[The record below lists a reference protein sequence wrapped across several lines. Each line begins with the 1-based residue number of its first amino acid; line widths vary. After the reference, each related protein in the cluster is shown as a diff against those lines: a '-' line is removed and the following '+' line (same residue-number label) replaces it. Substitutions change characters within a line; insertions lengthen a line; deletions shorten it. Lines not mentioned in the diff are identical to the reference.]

1 MADRKQRLAALSAK
15 AGRAEQPVDNSNNSG
30 NDQEEVSSAS
40 SKPTISF
47 RNYVPKDASL
57 DPAASTTSP
66 MQEDEEPIT
75 KRQKTNTTDQR
86 NKEDKTQKSSLEIAL
101 AKTSHESRDAAG
113 QNHTGGWSNVTH
125 IAPKKVNADLKRDI
139 QSKMDKLERRT
150 QRAIVE
156 LLRERLEKEAA
167 EGGGADDDSDLD

>member
-57 DPAASTTSP
+57 DPAASTTP

-75 KRQKTNTTDQR
+75 KRQKTNTTDQS
-86 NKEDKTQKSSLEIAL
+86 NKEDKTQKSSSVLCVTNGLCSAGFEL
-101 AKTSHESRDAAG
+101 RMWLRMSRG
-113 QNHTGGWSNVTH
+113 PTKCLVCHTTV
-125 IAPKKVNADLKRDI
+125 
-139 QSKMDKLERRT
+139 
-150 QRAIVE
+150 
-156 LLRERLEKEAA
+156 
-167 EGGGADDDSDLD
+167 